1 MQEESKEAKLL
12 ALTDLEN
19 LLSLSDSSIKFM
31 TTKQKMNPLSPQ
43 KVHDQVINRLVE
55 MLENIFEVVG
65 SENDFVKMVENA
77 IQ

>member
-31 TTKQKMNPLSPQ
+31 TTK
-43 KVHDQVINRLVE
+43 
-55 MLENIFEVVG
+55 
-65 SENDFVKMVENA
+65 
-77 IQ
+77 